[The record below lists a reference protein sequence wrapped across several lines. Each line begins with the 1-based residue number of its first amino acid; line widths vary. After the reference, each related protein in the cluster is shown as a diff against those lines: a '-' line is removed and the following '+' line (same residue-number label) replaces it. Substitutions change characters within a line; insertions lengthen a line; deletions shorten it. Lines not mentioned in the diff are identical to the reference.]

1 MTEQPVRPPLWAHVA
16 DIAAL
21 VLLGISA
28 YVVVNGGFVIRPLS
42 IRISFRSADRA
53 FLWVVGLVVVRH
65 LLLRRPALPE
75 RIHEWVRQLARS
87 AGRLRDDAE
96 LLGIRPLSFGTWREA
111 VWVLAGVTLLFAALT
126 AGMTYPQALQ
136 LGSGVS
142 PDTGDPLFSTWRLAW
157 IAHQLAHDP
166 LHLFNANIFHPASYT
181 LAFSDSVLVPA
192 FMAAP
197 LLWLGVPQLVVY
209 NLVFLA
215 GFALSGVGMFVLVR
229 SLTGQTGAALV
240 AGFVFAFLP
249 FRYMHY
255 AHLELQMAQWMP
267 LGLWALHRTL
277 REGRLRDGLLTGLFF
292 ALQVYSAMYY
302 GVFFATFLIPLVGTL
317 LLAGGRPVLQRS
329 LRPLVAGAGLAALL
343 IAPLSIPYVAARSAV
358 GERPMREIAFYS
370 AMPADYLTA
379 DSRNAL
385 VGASTGRF
393 AKQERALFQGI
404 VVPLVALVGLWPPM
418 SAARIGY
425 LIAMLLAFDVS
436 LGVNGVS
443 YGFLHL
449 LVPPYRGLRVPA
461 RMAIL
466 VGLSLSILAGYGIA
480 RLTSRRSRLAASC
493 ISLVVALLVFVEYR
507 PTLVLNRVR
516 TTPPPVYERLRHE
529 PTSVLLELPLKSPD
543 IYLEPVYMYFST
555 FHWHNLVNGYSGFS
569 PPTYSK
575 LLNLIMTFPD
585 DESVAELRRR
595 GTDFVIV
602 HGALFEGPGYAET
615 VSAMDQRKDFELV
628 GTYPWEGKDTRLYRL
643 RRLPD

>member
-1 MTEQPVRPPLWAHVA
+1 MTRGFERPPLWAHIA
-16 DIAAL
+16 DVAAL
-21 VLLGISA
+21 ILLALSA
-28 YVVVNGGFVIRPLS
+28 HIAFNGGLVVRPLS

-53 FLWVVGLVVVRH
+53 LLWAVGLIVVRH
-65 LLLRRPALPE
+65 LLLLRPTLLA
-75 RIHEWVRQLARS
+75 RIGEWVGRLAHSARQ
-87 AGRLRDDAE
+87 LRDDDE
-96 LLGIRPLSFGTWREA
+96 LLGIRALSFSTWRHA
-111 VWVLAGVTLLFAALT
+111 AWMLAGVTLVFAALT
-126 AGMTYPQALQ
+126 AAMTYPQVAQ

-157 IAHQLAHDP
+157 IAHQLTHDP
-166 LHLFNANIFHPASYT
+166 LHLFNANIFYPASYT
-181 LAFSDSVLVPA
+181 LAFSDSVLVPG

-209 NLVFLA
+209 NLVFLS

-229 SLTGQTGAALV
+229 SLTGQTGASLV

-255 AHLELQMAQWMP
+255 AHLELQIAQWMP

-277 REGRLRDGLLTGLFF
+277 REGRLRHGLLTGLFF
-292 ALQVYSAMYY
+292 GLQVYSAMYY
-302 GVFFATFLIPLVGTL
+302 GIFFATFLIPLVGTL
-317 LLAGGRPVLQRS
+317 LLAGGQDLLRRS
-329 LRPLVAGAGLAALL
+329 LRPLLAGTALAALL
-343 IAPLSIPYVAARSAV
+343 ITPLAIPYLAARSAV
-358 GERPMREIAFYS
+358 GERPVREIEFYS
-370 AMPADYLTA
+370 ATPGDYLTA
-379 DSRNAL
+379 HSRNTL
-385 VGASTGRF
+385 LGPSTPRF
-393 AKQERALFQGI
+393 ARQERELFQGI
-404 VVPLVALVGLWPPM
+404 VVPLVALIGLWPPI
-418 SAARIGY
+418 SAIRIGY
-425 LIAMLLAFDVS
+425 LLAMLLAFDVS
-436 LGVNGVS
+436 LGLNGVS
-443 YGFLHL
+443 YGFLHA

-461 RMAIL
+461 RMAML
-466 VGLSLSILAGYGIA
+466 VGLALAVLVGFGLA
-480 RLTSRRSRLAASC
+480 RLTARRSRLAAFAIPSV
-493 ISLVVALLVFVEYR
+493 IALLVFVEYR
-507 PTLVLNRVR
+507 STLALSRVR
-516 TTPPPVYERLRHE
+516 TTLPPVYERLRHE

-555 FHWHNLVNGYSGFS
+555 FHWHKLVNGYSGFS

-615 VSAMDQRKDFELV
+615 VTAIDQRTDFELM

-643 RRLPD
+643 RKSPD